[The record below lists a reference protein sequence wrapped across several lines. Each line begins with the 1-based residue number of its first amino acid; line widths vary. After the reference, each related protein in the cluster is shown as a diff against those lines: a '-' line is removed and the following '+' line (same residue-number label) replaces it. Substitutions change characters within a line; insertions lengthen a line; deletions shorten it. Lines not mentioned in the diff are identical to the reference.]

1 MTGQINFF
9 KKYEKKV
16 KKCENNTLFTFN
28 QIFIRKIMQ
37 ISNNSKQNMGKTDKH
52 PVTEMEQL
60 AAAITEGTKTTLQ
73 GLLNEAVCDYLREE
87 ILSEEDDE
95 QDEVEGAEETE
106 SSDVPEFGESSDDAD
121 AVEADDE
128 EAPEEADDAE
138 EVVDTDNAEDEGDE
152 WADFDDYKVGDDE
165 GSEEYDFTSETDT
178 DTLVKVFKL
187 MKNDDQVSVVKTG
200 DKVSIKDNEADTEYV
215 IELGGD
221 SEDEDNFDFEGEM
234 TMESL
239 GYTTNYQK
247 KDAIAGLT
255 MGDSP
260 KNTKDWDE
268 GAPKGTERPYGKP
281 GKNDPFGKKTEKVF
295 EITLND
301 DVLEDEV
308 QVDEQKNIGGFVQQN
323 SVTGSYL
330 SNSNGRRAR
339 NGHKEG
345 RQVTGTADSRYSSQ
359 TNESLQKKINAAL
372 QENKQLKET
381 VAKVSKIMKEAVQV
395 NVNLG
400 HIVRLMVENTT
411 TKAEKE
417 DIVKRYASVKS
428 NDEAKALYE
437 SISSELNKTH
447 STIIKEQA
455 TTVEPSKQINESKIY
470 DEPNS
475 VRDMMKRMGML

>member
-1 MTGQINFF
+1 
-9 KKYEKKV
+9 
-16 KKCENNTLFTFN
+16 
-28 QIFIRKIMQ
+28 
-37 ISNNSKQNMGKTDKH
+37 MGKTDKS

-73 GLLNEAVCDYLREE
+73 GLLNEAVSEYLREE

-95 QDEVEGAEETE
+95 QDDVEEVEDTE
-106 SSDVPEFGESSDDAD
+106 SSDVPEFGETSDDAD
-121 AVEADDE
+121 EAE

-138 EVVDTDNAEDEGDE
+138 DVEETDDAEDEGDE

-165 GSEEYDFTSETDT
+165 GSEEYDFTNETDT

-187 MKNDDQVSVVKTG
+187 MKGDDKVSVVKNG
-200 DKVSIKDNEADTEYV
+200 DKVTVKDNEADTEYV

-221 SEDEDNFDFEGEM
+221 SSDEEDNFDFEGEM

-239 GYTTNYQK
+239 GYTDNYQD
-247 KDAIAGLT
+247 KDPIEGLS
-255 MGDSP
+255 MDGGAP
-260 KNTKDWDE
+260 KNTKDWH
-268 GAPKGTERPYGKP
+268 KGVPTGTKKPWAGK
-281 GKNDPFGKKTEKVF
+281 GSSEPFGKKAEKVF

-301 DVLEDEV
+301 EVELDETHTRGAV
-308 QVDEQKNIGGFVQQN
+308 KDRSTTIANAREAQP
-323 SVTGSYL
+323 
-330 SNSNGRRAR
+330 AR
-339 NGHKEG
+339 NKRTAANG
-345 RQVTGTADSRYSSQ
+345 QVSTTSENPM
-359 TNESLQKKINAAL
+359 NESLQKKIDAAL
-372 QENKQLKET
+372 LENKQLKET

-447 STIIKEQA
+447 STVITEQA
-455 TTVEPSKQINESKIY
+455 TTVEGSKQINESKIY

-475 VRDMMKRMGML
+475 VRDMMKRMGMLN

>member
-1 MTGQINFF
+1 
-9 KKYEKKV
+9 
-16 KKCENNTLFTFN
+16 
-28 QIFIRKIMQ
+28 
-37 ISNNSKQNMGKTDKH
+37 MGKTDKS

-73 GLLNEAVCDYLREE
+73 GLLNEAVSEYLREE

-95 QDEVEGAEETE
+95 QDDVEEVEDTE
-106 SSDVPEFGESSDDAD
+106 SSDVPEFGETSDDAD
-121 AVEADDE
+121 EAE

-138 EVVDTDNAEDEGDE
+138 DVEEADDAEDEGDE

-165 GSEEYDFTSETDT
+165 GSEEYDFTNETDT

-187 MKNDDQVSVVKTG
+187 MKGDDKVSVVKNG
-200 DKVSIKDNEADTEYV
+200 DKVTVKDNEADTEYV

-221 SEDEDNFDFEGEM
+221 SSDEEEDNFDFEGEM

-239 GYTTNYQK
+239 GYTDNYQD
-247 KDAIAGLT
+247 KDPIEGLS
-255 MGDSP
+255 MDGGAP
-260 KNTKDWDE
+260 KNTKDWH
-268 GAPKGTERPYGKP
+268 KGVPTGTKKPWAGK
-281 GKNDPFGKKTEKVF
+281 GSSEPFGKKAEKVF

-301 DVLEDEV
+301 EVELDETHTRGAV
-308 QVDEQKNIGGFVQQN
+308 KDRSTTIANAREAQP
-323 SVTGSYL
+323 
-330 SNSNGRRAR
+330 AR
-339 NGHKEG
+339 NKRTAANG
-345 RQVTGTADSRYSSQ
+345 QVSTTSENPM
-359 TNESLQKKINAAL
+359 NESLQKKIDAAL
-372 QENKQLKET
+372 LENKQLKET

-447 STIIKEQA
+447 STVITEQA
-455 TTVEPSKQINESKIY
+455 TTVEGSKQINESKIY

-475 VRDMMKRMGML
+475 VRDMMKRMGMLN

>member
-1 MTGQINFF
+1 
-9 KKYEKKV
+9 
-16 KKCENNTLFTFN
+16 
-28 QIFIRKIMQ
+28 
-37 ISNNSKQNMGKTDKH
+37 MGKTDKS

-60 AAAITEGTKTTLQ
+60 AATITEGTKTTLQ
-73 GLLNEAVCDYLREE
+73 GLLNEAVSEYLREE

-95 QDEVEGAEETE
+95 QDDVEEVEDTE
-106 SSDVPEFGESSDDAD
+106 SSDVPEFGETSDDAD
-121 AVEADDE
+121 EAE

-138 EVVDTDNAEDEGDE
+138 DVEDTEDAEDEGDE

-165 GSEEYDFTSETDT
+165 GSEEYDFTNETDT

-187 MKNDDQVSVVKTG
+187 MKGDDKVSVVKNG
-200 DKVSIKDNEADTEYV
+200 DKVTVKDNEADTEYV

-221 SEDEDNFDFEGEM
+221 SSDEEDNFDFEGEM

-239 GYTTNYQK
+239 GYTDNYQD
-247 KDAIAGLT
+247 KDPIEGLS
-255 MGDSP
+255 MDGGAP
-260 KNTKDWDE
+260 KNTKDWH
-268 GAPKGTERPYGKP
+268 KGVPTGTKKPWAGK
-281 GKNDPFGKKTEKVF
+281 GSSEPFGKKAEKVF

-301 DVLEDEV
+301 EVELDETHTRGAV
-308 QVDEQKNIGGFVQQN
+308 KDRSTTIANAREAQP
-323 SVTGSYL
+323 
-330 SNSNGRRAR
+330 AR
-339 NGHKEG
+339 NKRTAANG
-345 RQVTGTADSRYSSQ
+345 QVSTTSENPM
-359 TNESLQKKINAAL
+359 NESLQKKIDAAL
-372 QENKQLKET
+372 LENKQLKET

-447 STIIKEQA
+447 STVITEQA
-455 TTVEPSKQINESKIY
+455 TTVEGSKQINESKIY

-475 VRDMMKRMGML
+475 VRDMMKRMGMLN

>member
-1 MTGQINFF
+1 
-9 KKYEKKV
+9 
-16 KKCENNTLFTFN
+16 
-28 QIFIRKIMQ
+28 
-37 ISNNSKQNMGKTDKH
+37 MGKTDKN

-73 GLLNEAVCDYLREE
+73 GLLNEAVSEYLREE
-87 ILSEEDDE
+87 ILSEEDDD
-95 QDEVEGAEETE
+95 QDDVEEVEDTE
-106 SSDVPEFGESSDDAD
+106 SSDVPEFGETSDDAD
-121 AVEADDE
+121 EAE

-138 EVVDTDNAEDEGDE
+138 NTEDVEDAEDEGDE

-165 GSEEYDFTSETDT
+165 GSEEYDFTNETDT

-187 MKNDDQVSVVKTG
+187 MKGDDKVSVVKNG
-200 DKVSIKDNEADTEYV
+200 DKVTVKDNEADTEYV

-221 SEDEDNFDFEGEM
+221 SSDEEDNFDFEGEM

-239 GYTTNYQK
+239 GYTDNYQD
-247 KDAIAGLT
+247 KDPIAGLS
-255 MGDSP
+255 MDGGAP
-260 KNTKDWDE
+260 KNTKDWH
-268 GAPKGTERPYGKP
+268 KGVPTGTKKPWAGK
-281 GKNDPFGKKTEKVF
+281 GSSEPFGKKAEKVF

-301 DVLEDEV
+301 EVEEDVP
-308 QVDEQKNIGGFVQQN
+308 VDEATNVGGFVQQN
-323 SVTGSYL
+323 TTVKSHVP
-330 SNSNGRRAR
+330 NSNGRKAR
-339 NGHKEG
+339 NMSKGGEKK
-345 RQVTGTADSRYSSQ
+345 TGTADPRYSGV
-359 TNESLQKKINAAL
+359 NESLQKKIDAAL
-372 QENKQLKET
+372 LENKQLKET

-447 STIIKEQA
+447 STVITEQA
-455 TTVEPSKQINESKIY
+455 TTVESSKQINESKIY

-475 VRDMMKRMGML
+475 VRDMMKRMGMLN

>member
-1 MTGQINFF
+1 
-9 KKYEKKV
+9 
-16 KKCENNTLFTFN
+16 
-28 QIFIRKIMQ
+28 
-37 ISNNSKQNMGKTDKH
+37 MGKTDKH

-95 QDEVEGAEETE
+95 QDDVEDTEETE
-106 SSDVPEFGESSDDAD
+106 SSDVQEFDEPSDDDDAD
-121 AVEADDE
+121 DAEDV
-128 EAPEEADDAE
+128 EAPEEADEAD
-138 EVVDTDNAEDEGDE
+138 DAEDEGDE
-152 WADFDDYKVGDDE
+152 WSDFDDYKVGDDE
-165 GSEEYDFTSETDT
+165 GSEEYDFTNETDT

-255 MGDSP
+255 MGGSP
-260 KNTKDWDE
+260 KNTDEWDN
-268 GAPKGTERPYGKP
+268 GVPKGTERPYGKP
-281 GKNDPFGKKTEKVF
+281 GKSNPFEKKTEKVF

-345 RQVTGTADSRYSSQ
+345 RQDTGTADTRY
-359 TNESLQKKINAAL
+359 
-372 QENKQLKET
+372 
-381 VAKVSKIMKEAVQV
+381 
-395 NVNLG
+395 
-400 HIVRLMVENTT
+400 
-411 TKAEKE
+411 
-417 DIVKRYASVKS
+417 
-428 NDEAKALYE
+428 
-437 SISSELNKTH
+437 
-447 STIIKEQA
+447 
-455 TTVEPSKQINESKIY
+455 
-470 DEPNS
+470 
-475 VRDMMKRMGML
+475 